1 MFEAMV
7 T

>member
-7 T
+7 